1 MYHTFR
7 DVINK
12 LQTQPHYSEY
22 WMTVKNQPKD
32 IFLKS
37 SQFVVDRK
45 QPHLQTVTSL
55 QAVVIL
61 WGIVLFQA
69 FTHTF
74 VAPSVTVLW
83 SSVEITQQVE
93 AFGVF
98 GITSSAAI
106 EQVQTEEL
114 AMVLG
119 CSLENNCGS
128 QHAVDWP
135 VFKLVEAGVYLLGK
149 KIQIHDQDQGYILCE
164 NFAALFLCAPFI
176 TRSVNM

>member
-1 MYHTFR
+1 MTS
-7 DVINK
+7 V
-12 LQTQPHYSEY
+12 QT
-22 WMTVKNQPKD
+22 
-32 IFLKS
+32 
-37 SQFVVDRK
+37 
-45 QPHLQTVTSL
+45 
-55 QAVVIL
+55 VVIL
-61 WGIVLFQA
+61 RGIVLLQA

-74 VAPSVTVLW
+74 VALPVTVLW

-149 KIQIHDQDQGYILCE
+149 KIQILDQDHGYICE
-164 NFAALFLCAPFI
+164 NFAALFLCVPFI

>member
-1 MYHTFR
+1 MLVDSKQLR
-7 DVINK
+7 
-12 LQTQPHYSEY
+12 
-22 WMTVKNQPKD
+22 VKN
-32 IFLKS
+32 
-37 SQFVVDRK
+37 
-45 QPHLQTVTSL
+45 VTSV
-55 QAVVIL
+55 QTVVIL
-61 WGIVLFQA
+61 RGIVLLQA
-69 FTHTF
+69 FTHTS
-74 VAPSVTVLW
+74 VAPPVTVLW